1 MAVIGERIMKE
12 IMKAFDN
19 PALLLI
25 IGASLF
31 SLLFFGWK
39 QGLFTLSFITTVIF
53 IQECILSKLIRMLFK

>member
-1 MAVIGERIMKE
+1 MKE
-12 IMKAFDN
+12 IMKIFDN

-53 IQECILSKLIRMLFK
+53 IQECILSKLTRVMK

>member
-1 MAVIGERIMKE
+1 MKE

-53 IQECILSKLIRMLFK
+53 IQEYILSKLIRMMK